1 MTKHNENISCCG
13 DLEIGKFW
21 SVVKQIQVFFGKLTN
36 LEVSGK
42 SKENLIF
49 GGASDISILGK
60 VQELQDVSLMEW
72 WRETAERF
80 GAE

>member
-1 MTKHNENISCCG
+1 MLRGSRNLKV
-13 DLEIGKFW
+13 LER
-21 SVVKQIQVFFGKLTN
+21 SQANPSFFGELTN